1 MRIVALSIFLSLFVI
16 QPTFAADDI
25 VAVLTGDWNDDE
37 KQDAVML
44 VAPKTDEEDST
55 LRIYLAE
62 GPGKLE
68 LKVNVPNFVWGA
80 WTMYG
85 QMPGLKALPRGSFAV
100 TSGNSAIGR
109 NRWEQAITIAYR
121 DGQFLVAGYTYNDY
135 DTLDPN
141 NTTNCDLNLLSG
153 RGVVDDKPVRF
164 PSRRTPVADW
174 KSETGYNICDAN

>member
-1 MRIVALSIFLSLFVI
+1 MRIVALSIFLSLVAF
-16 QPTFAADDI
+16 QPTLAADDI
-25 VAVLTGDWNDDE
+25 VAVLTGDWNNDE
-37 KQDAVML
+37 KQDAVIL
-44 VAPKTDEEDST
+44 AAPQSDEEDSA

-68 LKVNVPNFVWGA
+68 LKENVPNFVWGA

-85 QMPGLKALPRGSFAV
+85 QMPGLKALQRGSFAV
-100 TSGNSAIGR
+100 TSGNAAIGR

-153 RGVVDDKPVRF
+153 RGVVNGKSVRF
-164 PSRRTPVADW
+164 SSGRTSVANW
-174 KSETGYNICDAN
+174 KSETGYNICDKH